1 MPSHNKAGT
10 APPRSPPF
18 RSCPRAASAACSLPA
33 PVPHPLR
40 GKRKWGTRGLDGAM
54 VKPGQEGT
62 REPRPA
68 SPRRAPFRLG
78 ILRGPR
84 ARGAGSRGPGRPC
97 ASPPPPPPPGPGRR
111 APHSARQ
118 SLTTASSP
126 APAPPSHFPPAT
138 AAVLGMIHRG
148 GKDGSLPQPR
158 GQPSPAPVPRRFKR
172 FSSFPFV
179 LTWRPSATTA
189 TF

>member
-1 MPSHNKAGT
+1 M
-10 APPRSPPF
+10 RSSNPA
-18 RSCPRAASAACSLPA
+18 RQRGLLPV

-40 GKRKWGTRGLDGAM
+40 GEKRKWGARGLDGAL
-54 VKPGQEGT
+54 VKTGTGRNPGAAARQSASAAVPLWDLAGT
-62 REPRPA
+62 R
-68 SPRRAPFRLG
+68 
-78 ILRGPR
+78 
-84 ARGAGSRGPGRPC
+84 AREAGSRDPGRPC
-97 ASPPPPPPPGPGRR
+97 ASPPPPPPPGPSRR

-138 AAVLGMIHRG
+138 AAALGMIHRG
-148 GKDGSLPQPR
+148 GKDGGLPQPR
-158 GQPSPAPVPRRFKR
+158 GQPSPAPAPRRFKC